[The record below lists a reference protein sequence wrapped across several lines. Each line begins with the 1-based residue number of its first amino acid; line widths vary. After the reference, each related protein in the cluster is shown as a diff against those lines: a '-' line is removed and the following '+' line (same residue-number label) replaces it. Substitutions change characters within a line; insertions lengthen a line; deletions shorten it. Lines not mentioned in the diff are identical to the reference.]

1 MEILCPVKLL
11 INVMYVM
18 YARMIFCSANHFQAL
33 KTGFMQEYREKDIN
47 NTTDCHTKT
56 KGGQSEYFKAASNT
70 SHHIDPTLERATV
83 TSSWSN
89 CLKINWMN
97 IELQRISTFQDM
109 ALES

>member
-1 MEILCPVKLL
+1 MEILDPKVVNSCDVCDVCEDD
-11 INVMYVM
+11 I
-18 YARMIFCSANHFQAL
+18 CSANPLTL
-33 KTGFMQEYREKDIN
+33 KTGFMQEDREKDIN
-47 NTTDCHTKT
+47 NTTGCHTKT
-56 KGGQSEYFKAASNT
+56 KGGQSDYFKAASHT

-83 TSSWSN
+83 TSSRSN